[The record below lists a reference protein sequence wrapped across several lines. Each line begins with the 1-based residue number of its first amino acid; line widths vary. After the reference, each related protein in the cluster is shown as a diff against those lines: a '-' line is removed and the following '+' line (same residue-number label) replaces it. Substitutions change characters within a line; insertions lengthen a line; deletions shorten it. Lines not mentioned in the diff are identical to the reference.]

1 MIPNFQKKIKR
12 IENNRRWGKSSTNQA
27 WPNAQKNLRRRQNN
41 YLDFITPLKIME
53 LSGLEFKNI
62 QISCMLNIF
71 FISKSMEEQ
80 LKW

>member
-1 MIPNFQKKIKR
+1 MTKR
-12 IENNRRWGKSSTNQA
+12 A
-27 WPNAQKNLRRRQNN
+27 KNLRRRQNN

-71 FISKSMEEQ
+71 FKKQKYGRTIKMVTIAGSWEPNVFNQETIREPPEA
-80 LKW
+80 

>member
-1 MIPNFQKKIKR
+1 MRQKL
-12 IENNRRWGKSSTNQA
+12 NKSSMTKRA
-27 WPNAQKNLRRRQNN
+27 KNLRRRQNN

-71 FISKSMEEQ
+71 FVSKRMEEQ